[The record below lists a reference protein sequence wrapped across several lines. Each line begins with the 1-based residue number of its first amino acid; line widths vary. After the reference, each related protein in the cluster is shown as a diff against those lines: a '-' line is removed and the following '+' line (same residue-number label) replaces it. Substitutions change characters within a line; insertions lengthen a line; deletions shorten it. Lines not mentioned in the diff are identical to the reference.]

1 MTRFTLV
8 RTVQVIDFESGLKKG
23 EVMRFTEKFSSLREL
38 KNFLIR
44 NYDMPD
50 RMESKLNEAEN
61 LEHDQEMKIAELSTC
76 DTYEELFVV
85 ASRKDQKSKIL
96 KRHYLVTTIL
106 FEKREIHL
114 TGCKVEKIISV
125 ITKKFE
131 NVEEMLKCFNRT
143 VARKLKNDLEMYDA
157 KYMTEGKLVSE
168 SHSGTS
174 NYSKVYL
181 QLVDEEI

>member
-8 RTVQVIDFESGLKKG
+8 RTVQVIDFERGLKQG
-23 EVMRFTEKFSSLREL
+23 EVMRFTEEFSSLREL

-44 NYDMPD
+44 DYDMPD
-50 RMESKLNEAEN
+50 RMESKIDEAEN
-61 LEHDQEMKIAELSTC
+61 LENDQEMKIAELSTC
-76 DTYEELFVV
+76 ETYEELFVV
-85 ASRKDQKSKIL
+85 ASRKDQKFKIL
-96 KRHYLVTTIL
+96 KRQYLVTTIL

-125 ITKKFE
+125 VTKKFE

-157 KYMTEGKLVSE
+157 KYMTEGRLVSE
-168 SHSGTS
+168 SHFGTS

-181 QLVDEEI
+181 QLIDEEI